1 MKRAMAIKPDDKL
14 RRDACRYFGY
24 RPQSEAELK
33 KKLGRKGIPP
43 AEIENTLA
51 GLKAEGLLDDAG
63 FARFWKEN
71 REFFAPRSRRLVR
84 QELKRKGV
92 SEDIIE
98 QITGEMNDD
107 ENAYRAALDKAR
119 RLASGGDDRLFV
131 ERLGGYLKRRGFD
144 DEVIQNAMARIR
156 KDTGGTNGLSSGSL
170 KKVPNGGEQC
180 N

>member
-1 MKRAMAIKPDDKL
+1 MAIKPDDKL
-14 RRDACRYFGY
+14 KRDACRYFGY

-33 KKLGRKGIPP
+33 AKLGRKGIPP

-71 REFFAPRSRRLVR
+71 RESFAPRSRRLVR

-92 SEDIIE
+92 SEAIIE

-119 RLASGGDDRLFV
+119 RLGSGDLSLF
-131 ERLGGYLKRRGFD
+131 EARLGSCLKRRGFD
-144 DEVIQNAMARIR
+144 DEVIQNTLARIR
-156 KDTGGTNGLSSGSL
+156 KDAGGTNELFSTYH
-170 KKVPNGGEQC
+170 GEQVSHKEVKISD
-180 N
+180 